1 MMSGDMVSRLI
12 ALLDMERKAHR
23 ETRRKLEKA
32 AHDRERYARRTASCK
47 AAMFF
52 WHKIITLCSSKIR
65 FLGLLLI
72 RLKGCC

>member
-1 MMSGDMVSRLI
+1 MSGDTVSRLI

-23 ETRRKLEKA
+23 ETRRSWK
-32 AHDRERYARRTASCK
+32 RPRTTVSATRGASASCK